1 MRITIMGSGGVGGY
15 FGARLAQGGCNVSFV
30 ARSDHL
36 AALREHG
43 LRHAPLGGAIS
54 FFRIFIISAYSQE
67 YLKLKQAKSS
77 GWVIRLTINLKQQ
90 SSTAKGSEWWMI
102 IN

>member
-30 ARSDHL
+30 ARGEHL

-43 LRHAPLGGAIS
+43 LRVKSELGDVELPDVCVSDDPAALGPADLVLICAS
-54 FFRIFIISAYSQE
+54 VPRGTIRRRDIIS
-67 YLKLKQAKSS
+67 
-77 GWVIRLTINLKQQ
+77 
-90 SSTAKGSEWWMI
+90 
-102 IN
+102 